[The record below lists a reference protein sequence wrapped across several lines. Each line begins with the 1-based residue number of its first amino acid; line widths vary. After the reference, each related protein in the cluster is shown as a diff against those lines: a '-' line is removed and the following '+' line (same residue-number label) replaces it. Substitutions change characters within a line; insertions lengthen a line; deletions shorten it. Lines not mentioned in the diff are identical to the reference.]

1 VIRVLIAD
9 DHPIFREGVR
19 RILERTPEIQVVGE
33 VDNGEAVLDAARDGE
48 ADVILL
54 DITMPGPGHLEVLR
68 RLKEQLPRA
77 RALMFSAHDEEEYA
91 IPALR
96 SGAQGYLMK
105 SFTAAE
111 LVEAVR
117 RVSIGRRYVSGG
129 LGEQLAAGLAED
141 SNLPPHLSL
150 SARELEVLTMISDG
164 LSLKE
169 VAARLQINAKTV
181 SSYRARIL
189 DKLSMKTNAE
199 LVRYAMNHD
208 LAGQQPVKGA
218 G

>member
-1 VIRVLIAD
+1 MIRVLIAD

-33 VDNGEAVLDAARDGE
+33 VDDGNRVLAAASEGK

-68 RLKEQLPRA
+68 QLKEQLPRA

-117 RVSIGRRYVSGG
+117 RVYVGRRYVSSG
-129 LGEQLAAGLAED
+129 LGEQLAAGLDVD
-141 SNLPPHLSL
+141 STWPRTCGCRR
-150 SARELEVLTMISDG
+150 A
-164 LSLKE
+164 
-169 VAARLQINAKTV
+169 
-181 SSYRARIL
+181 SS
-189 DKLSMKTNAE
+189 KCS
-199 LVRYAMNHD
+199 
-208 LAGQQPVKGA
+208 P
-218 G
+218 

>member
-1 VIRVLIAD
+1 MIRVLIAD

-19 RILERTPEIQVVGE
+19 RILERTPEVQVVAE
-33 VDNGEAVLDAARDGE
+33 LDNGDRVVETARDQK

-68 RLKEQLPRA
+68 RLREELPRA
-77 RALMFSAHDEEEYA
+77 RVLMFSAHDEADYA

-96 SGAQGYLMK
+96 SGASGYLMK

-117 RVSIGRRYVSGG
+117 RVYIGRRYVSSS
-129 LGEQLAAGLAED
+129 LGEQLAAGLDDD
-141 SNLPPHLSL
+141 SDMAPHLRL
-150 SARELEVLTMISDG
+150 SARELEVLTMIADG

-169 VAARLQINAKTV
+169 IAARLSINAKTV

-189 DKLSMKTNAE
+189 DKLAMKTNAE
-199 LVRYAMNHD
+199 LVRYALQHEMTS
-208 LAGQQPVKGA
+208 KS
-218 G
+218 

>member
-1 VIRVLIAD
+1 MIRVLIAD

-33 VDNGEAVLDAARDGE
+33 TDDGNRVLESAREGK
-48 ADVILL
+48 ADVVLL
-54 DITMPGPGHLEVLR
+54 DISMPGPGHLEVLR
-68 RLKEQLPRA
+68 QLKEHLPRA
-77 RALMFSAHDEEEYA
+77 RALMFSAHDEGEYA

-96 SGAQGYLMK
+96 SGAQGYIEK

-117 RVSIGRRYVSGG
+117 RVYVGRRYVSAG
-129 LGEQLAAGLAED
+129 LGEQLAAGLDDD
-141 SNLPPHLSL
+141 SGLAPHLKL
-150 SARELEVLTMISDG
+150 SSRELEVLTMIADG

-169 VAARLQINAKTV
+169 VAARLDINAKTV

-199 LVRYAMNHD
+199 LVRYALNHD
-208 LAGQQPVKGA
+208 LAGD
-218 G
+218 

>member
-1 VIRVLIAD
+1 MIRVLIAD

-19 RILERTPEIQVVGE
+19 RILERTPEVQVVGE
-33 VDNGEAVLDAARDGE
+33 VDHGDRVVAAARDGRV
-48 ADVILL
+48 DVILL

-68 RLKEQLPRA
+68 RLRDEMPRL
-77 RALMFSAHDEEEYA
+77 RVLMFSAHEEAEYA

-96 SGAQGYLMK
+96 NGASGYLMK

-117 RVSIGRRYVSGG
+117 KVHIGRRFVSES
-129 LGEQLAAGLAED
+129 LGEQLAAGLDDDTGMA
-141 SNLPPHLSL
+141 PHLRL
-150 SARELEVLTMISDG
+150 SARELEVLTMVSDG

-169 VAARLQINAKTV
+169 IAARLAINAKTV

-189 DKLSMKTNAE
+189 DKLAMKTNAE
-199 LVRYAMNHD
+199 LVRYALKHD
-208 LAGQQPVKGA
+208 LSARN
-218 G
+218 

>member
-1 VIRVLIAD
+1 MIRVLIAD

-19 RILERTPEIQVVGE
+19 RILERTPEITVVEE
-33 VDNGEAVLDAARDGE
+33 VDNGDAVVKAATDGK

-68 RLKEQLPRA
+68 QIKLNLPRA
-77 RALMFSAHDEEEYA
+77 RVLMFSAHEEGEFA

-96 SGAQGYLMK
+96 SGASGYLMK

-117 RVSIGRRYVSGG
+117 RVHIGRRYVSAG
-129 LGEQLAAGLAED
+129 LGEQLAAGLDEGSD
-141 SNLPPHLSL
+141 LPPHLRL
-150 SARELEVLTMISDG
+150 SARELEVLTMIADG

-169 VAARLQINAKTV
+169 IAARLTINAKTV

-189 DKLSMKTNAE
+189 DKLAMKTNAE
-199 LVRYAMNHD
+199 LVRYALQHD
-208 LAGQQPVKGA
+208 LAGK
-218 G
+218 